1 MPASWGVLSD
11 TTGTEILLQKN
22 KNARDNFT
30 EEICKR
36 LENTCIESTD
46 ANRVIRSRDTEKTSH
61 FVDPPYIGTHL
72 GYYSGYNEMHF
83 TELLDTLKSVKGKF
97 MLTMFPHEILKK
109 AIQAN
114 GWYQLE
120 ISRKI
125 STAKNKR
132 RDQVELIVTNY
143 PILT

>member
-1 MPASWGVLSD
+1 
-11 TTGTEILLQKN
+11 
-22 KNARDNFT
+22 
-30 EEICKR
+30 
-36 LENTCIESTD
+36 
-46 ANRVIRSRDTEKTSH
+46 
-61 FVDPPYIGTHL
+61 
-72 GYYSGYNEMHF
+72 MHF